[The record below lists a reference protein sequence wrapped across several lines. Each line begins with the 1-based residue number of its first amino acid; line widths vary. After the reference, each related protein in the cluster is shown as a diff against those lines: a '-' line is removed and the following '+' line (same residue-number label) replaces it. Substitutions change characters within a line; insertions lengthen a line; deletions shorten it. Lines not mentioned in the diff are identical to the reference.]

1 MIFFNR
7 HKKTGKDIGKSVRQT
22 VLQAFQIYG
31 KEPPGSF
38 FLDDYIYGFVNAS
51 VTNLMT
57 YVFGGKD
64 WSLQKKGECIAE
76 AFKTIDI
83 LLYEHHLQVLAD
95 PERFKDMPNSS
106 KKFKKGMD
114 DATTLVGV
122 SYGFLKPDD
131 PDPILK
137 KAKIMAE
144 KTEDMSYMFGGGD
157 RSPNAH
163 LGGCVSMLTLF
174 AYIKKKYL
182 K

>member
-7 HKKTGKDIGKSVRQT
+7 HKKIGKEIGKSVRQT
-22 VLQAFQIYG
+22 MLQAFQIYG
-31 KEPPGSF
+31 KEPPESF
-38 FLDDYIYGFVNAS
+38 FLNEYIYGFVNAS
-51 VTNLMT
+51 ITNLMGF
-57 YVFGGKD
+57 VFGGKD

-131 PDPILK
+131 PDPVLK
-137 KAKIMAE
+137 KAKKLAS
-144 KTEDMSYMFGGGD
+144 KTDDILNMPGSTKN
-157 RSPNAH
+157 SK
-163 LGGCVSMLTLF
+163 LGGAVLALTLHN
-174 AYIKKKYL
+174 YIKKTFIK
-182 K
+182 

>member
-22 VLQAFQIYG
+22 VIQPFQIYG
-31 KEPPGSF
+31 KEPPDSF

-83 LLYEHHLQVLAD
+83 LLYEYQIKPYLQSWHQ
-95 PERFKDMPNSS
+95 KMQS
-106 KKFKKGMD
+106 KLQ
-114 DATTLVGV
+114 ANL
-122 SYGFLKPDD
+122 
-131 PDPILK
+131 
-137 KAKIMAE
+137 
-144 KTEDMSYMFGGGD
+144 
-157 RSPNAH
+157 
-163 LGGCVSMLTLF
+163 
-174 AYIKKKYL
+174 
-182 K
+182 

>member
-64 WSLQKKGECIAE
+64 WSLQKKVNVLLKHLRQLIYCFMNII
-76 AFKTIDI
+76 FK
-83 LLYEHHLQVLAD
+83 Y
-95 PERFKDMPNSS
+95 
-106 KKFKKGMD
+106 
-114 DATTLVGV
+114 
-122 SYGFLKPDD
+122 
-131 PDPILK
+131 
-137 KAKIMAE
+137 
-144 KTEDMSYMFGGGD
+144 
-157 RSPNAH
+157 
-163 LGGCVSMLTLF
+163 
-174 AYIKKKYL
+174 
-182 K
+182 

>member
-31 KEPPGSF
+31 KEPPKSV
-38 FLDDYIYGFVNAS
+38 FLNEYIYGFINAS
-51 VTNLMT
+51 VTNLMV

-64 WSLQKKGECIAE
+64 WNNQKKGECIAE
-76 AFKTIDI
+76 AFKAIDI
-83 LLYEHHLQVLAD
+83 LLYEYHLQQAAN
-95 PERFKDMPNSS
+95 PERFKDLPKRS
-106 KKFKKGMD
+106 KDFKKGMD

-137 KAKIMAE
+137 KAKKIAAA
-144 KTEDMSYMFGGGD
+144 TGD
-157 RSPNAH
+157 LLPGSTNNSK
-163 LGGCVSMLTLF
+163 LGGAVLTLTLHD
-174 AYIKKKYL
+174 YIKKTFIK
-182 K
+182 

>member
-22 VLQAFQIYG
+22 VIQPFQIYG
-31 KEPPGSF
+31 KEPPDSF

-83 LLYEHHLQVLAD
+83 LLYEYHLQVLAD

-131 PDPILK
+131 PDPVLK
-137 KAKIMAE
+137 NAKKIAAA
-144 KTEDMSYMFGGGD
+144 TGD
-157 RSPNAH
+157 LLPGSTNNSK
-163 LGGCVSMLTLF
+163 LGGAVLTLTLHD
-174 AYIKKKYL
+174 YIKKTFIK
-182 K
+182 